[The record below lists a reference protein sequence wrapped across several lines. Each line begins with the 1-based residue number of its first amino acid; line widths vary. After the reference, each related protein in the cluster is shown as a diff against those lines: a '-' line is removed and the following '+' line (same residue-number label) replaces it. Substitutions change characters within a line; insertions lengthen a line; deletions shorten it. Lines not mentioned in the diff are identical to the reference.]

1 MRKTHYNHDMMIRNK
16 PGDNS
21 FQSSL
26 LFQGGIILLSCLF
39 LWQCARQGAPTGGP
53 KDTTPPE
60 IVSEI
65 PENRSVNFR
74 ETKVFI
80 TLNEFIQLKDASK
93 EIFISPPMKTKPE
106 YKAQG
111 KKIVVE
117 FKEEL
122 RANSTYTINFGS
134 AIVDFTE
141 NNPLVNYEYVFST
154 GTHIDSLSVS
164 GKILQAFD
172 HKPVEGIVVMVY
184 TDNNDTISLDSLP
197 LCLPPESASRTT
209 KDGVFHINNLSPG
222 EYKLFALEDLNSNFI
237 FDLPNEQVA
246 FLDSL
251 VRLKPPETDSV
262 PPMIGDSS
270 NQAVESEVKDTI
282 GFQAPS
288 MKIMPENIYTL
299 YLFKE
304 ADTSRKLLSRKLIGN
319 HMLQY
324 IYSTP
329 IDSVIISPLGFQTG
343 IPDWYILEQGKMRD
357 TLNIWLRTG
366 LPDTIRVIVNAGDSL
381 VDTAR
386 YVINREAGDKAGK
399 RKGTDAGRLGIV
411 PSTLAGAFDLDR
423 KFDLYFSSPIEDTD
437 STLLRLYTP
446 ADTIIPAF
454 FFPDTLKRQGVIDY
468 PWSPGEFYQL
478 LIPDSTLCDIAGAYN
493 DSINFMFKV
502 RIAEDYGILVMNIT
516 LPELPGQYIIQLMS
530 DKEIIIREE
539 IMLQS
544 GQVKFG
550 YLMPGNYKLK
560 IIFDSNSNNKWDT
573 GNYRKGN
580 LPERIEYYS
589 TGIVIRANWELQED
603 WVLE

>member
-1 MRKTHYNHDMMIRNK
+1 MKNKHFKHIMMIRNK
-16 PGDNS
+16 PGGNS
-21 FQSSL
+21 FQAGL
-26 LFQGGIILLSCLF
+26 LFQSGLILFSCLL
-39 LWQCARQGAPTGGP
+39 LWQCARQGTPTGGP
-53 KDTTPPE
+53 KDSTPPE
-60 IVSEI
+60 IVGEI

-74 ETKVFI
+74 ESKVFI
-80 TLNEFIQLKDASK
+80 TFNEFIQLKDASK

-117 FKEEL
+117 FKEDL
-122 RANSTYTINFGS
+122 KANSTYTINFGS

-154 GTHIDSLSVS
+154 GNHIDSLSVS
-164 GKILQAFD
+164 GKILQALD
-172 HKPVEGIVVMVY
+172 HKPAEGIVVMVY
-184 TDNNDTISLDSLP
+184 TDNNDTILLDSLP
-197 LCLPPESASRTT
+197 LRLPPESASRTT
-209 KDGVFHINNLSPG
+209 KEGVFHINNLSPG

-251 VRLKPPETDSV
+251 IRLSPPETDSL
-262 PPMIGDSS
+262 PPMIMDSS
-270 NQAVESEVKDTI
+270 YQAANIDGTDTI
-282 GFQAPS
+282 NLQAPS
-288 MKIMPENIYTL
+288 MNIMPENNYTI

-304 ADTSRKLLSRKLIGN
+304 ADTSRKLLSRKLIGD

-329 IDSVIISPLGFQTG
+329 IDSVKISPLDFQTG
-343 IPDWYILEQGKMRD
+343 IPDWYLLEYGKMRD

-386 YVINREAGDKAGK
+386 YVIHREAGDKAGK
-399 RKGTDAGRLGIV
+399 RKGTDAGRLGIF

-423 KFDLYFSSPIEDTD
+423 KFNLYFSRPIEDKD

-446 ADTIIPAF
+446 ADTIIPVF

-478 LIPDSTLCDIAGAYN
+478 LIPDSTFCDISGAYN
-493 DSINFMFKV
+493 DSIDFMFKV
-502 RIAEDYGILVMNIT
+502 RIPEDYGILIMNIT
-516 LPELPGQYIIQLMS
+516 LPELSGQYIIQLLN
-530 DKEIIIREE
+530 DKENLIREE
-539 IMLQS
+539 VMMHS
-544 GQVKFG
+544 GQARFG

-560 IIFDSNSNNKWDT
+560 IIYDSNSNNKWDT
-573 GNYRKGN
+573 GNYRKGK